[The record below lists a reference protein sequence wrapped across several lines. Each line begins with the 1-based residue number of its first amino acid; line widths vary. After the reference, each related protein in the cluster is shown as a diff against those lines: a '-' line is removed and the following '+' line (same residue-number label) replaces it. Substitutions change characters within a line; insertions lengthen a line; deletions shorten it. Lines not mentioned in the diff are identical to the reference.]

1 MDFDFETW
9 LFENKPPLGVVVFG
23 LPVSAATVLTLL
35 GLGTEDQAKVE
46 GLCLTWLLNGAMYFP
61 IFFSFITSSIGY
73 R

>member
-1 MDFDFETW
+1 M
-9 LFENKPPLGVVVFG
+9 LVFG

-35 GLGTEDQAKVE
+35 RLGTEDQAKVE